1 MPLKPG
7 GGAWWSSPPLARGSH
22 EECAPA
28 DVRLPLAQASA
39 RPKPSRRS
47 APRRRATERGADA
60 RDRLGSRLPRR
71 RLGGHRVHPG
81 GNARSAWPAE
91 TGGEARLGG
100 APFQRQGR
108 GRVHAARPAQGLQR
122 QLHRRRETVGR
133 ASHRPGNQGTPERK
147 YGRDGGRFRGH
158 ATGGFRRS
166 LEGGRGGGRHPG
178 ARHRLPR
185 AAFRRRADGHGAR
198 YRADGPHASGALGR
212 QEPGGR
218 HAQCPPH
225 QLRLGLQLPHGHVG
239 TAPDARPGS
248 RILRAMPA
256 FPHED
261 GAGPV
266 RTNGEATSSRAWF
279 RGARRRGQR
288 RIQRGAQGSPAA
300 PIPGAEGGGEQDS
313 HLCRLQDARRDRGQD
328 FPGRRRCALPGHCRA
343 DERGPLEARRGAQP
357 LLDISA
363 PPDANGTGGAVAAFR
378 GGGGDRSGIARRAQV
393 MAELDLIPADYAQR
407 QTLLRRV
414 KRFVAA
420 AVSLACLLVLAR
432 GMLQLLTSVETG
444 EVARLQGQERLWAQS
459 EAKVEEYRKQKLATQ
474 NQLLAL
480 DELRGRD
487 RLRLFLKAV
496 DAAHVEN
503 VWFDEIRYYRRDNL
517 PAGDSLP
524 GGARA
529 GIIVVPEKN
538 VPAPGTALKAP
549 DIEQRVGI
557 VGHAINHARLAQF
570 MRRLES
576 QRGIADVS
584 LVDTSPR
591 SYPNALVIDLKLS
604 LLVDE
609 KARGRP

>member
-1 MPLKPG
+1 
-7 GGAWWSSPPLARGSH
+7 
-22 EECAPA
+22 
-28 DVRLPLAQASA
+28 
-39 RPKPSRRS
+39 
-47 APRRRATERGADA
+47 
-60 RDRLGSRLPRR
+60 
-71 RLGGHRVHPG
+71 
-81 GNARSAWPAE
+81 
-91 TGGEARLGG
+91 
-100 APFQRQGR
+100 
-108 GRVHAARPAQGLQR
+108 
-122 QLHRRRETVGR
+122 
-133 ASHRPGNQGTPERK
+133 
-147 YGRDGGRFRGH
+147 
-158 ATGGFRRS
+158 
-166 LEGGRGGGRHPG
+166 
-178 ARHRLPR
+178 
-185 AAFRRRADGHGAR
+185 
-198 YRADGPHASGALGR
+198 
-212 QEPGGR
+212 
-218 HAQCPPH
+218 
-225 QLRLGLQLPHGHVG
+225 
-239 TAPDARPGS
+239 
-248 RILRAMPA
+248 
-256 FPHED
+256 
-261 GAGPV
+261 
-266 RTNGEATSSRAWF
+266 
-279 RGARRRGQR
+279 
-288 RIQRGAQGSPAA
+288 
-300 PIPGAEGGGEQDS
+300 
-313 HLCRLQDARRDRGQD
+313 
-328 FPGRRRCALPGHCRA
+328 
-343 DERGPLEARRGAQP
+343 
-357 LLDISA
+357 
-363 PPDANGTGGAVAAFR
+363 
-378 GGGGDRSGIARRAQV
+378 

-407 QTLLRRV
+407 QILLRRV

>member
-1 MPLKPG
+1 
-7 GGAWWSSPPLARGSH
+7 
-22 EECAPA
+22 
-28 DVRLPLAQASA
+28 
-39 RPKPSRRS
+39 
-47 APRRRATERGADA
+47 
-60 RDRLGSRLPRR
+60 
-71 RLGGHRVHPG
+71 
-81 GNARSAWPAE
+81 
-91 TGGEARLGG
+91 
-100 APFQRQGR
+100 
-108 GRVHAARPAQGLQR
+108 
-122 QLHRRRETVGR
+122 
-133 ASHRPGNQGTPERK
+133 
-147 YGRDGGRFRGH
+147 
-158 ATGGFRRS
+158 
-166 LEGGRGGGRHPG
+166 
-178 ARHRLPR
+178 
-185 AAFRRRADGHGAR
+185 
-198 YRADGPHASGALGR
+198 
-212 QEPGGR
+212 
-218 HAQCPPH
+218 
-225 QLRLGLQLPHGHVG
+225 
-239 TAPDARPGS
+239 
-248 RILRAMPA
+248 
-256 FPHED
+256 
-261 GAGPV
+261 
-266 RTNGEATSSRAWF
+266 
-279 RGARRRGQR
+279 
-288 RIQRGAQGSPAA
+288 
-300 PIPGAEGGGEQDS
+300 
-313 HLCRLQDARRDRGQD
+313 
-328 FPGRRRCALPGHCRA
+328 
-343 DERGPLEARRGAQP
+343 
-357 LLDISA
+357 
-363 PPDANGTGGAVAAFR
+363 
-378 GGGGDRSGIARRAQV
+378 

-407 QTLLRRV
+407 QILLRRV

-444 EVARLQGQERLWAQS
+444 DVARLQGQERLWAQS